1 MGTNYKEE
9 LFSQMP
15 VVGIMRNYSNEVI
28 ETIVPLYEKAGL
40 TTLEI
45 TMNSANAAE
54 VIRGLSQGYPQMNI
68 GAGTV
73 CTTED
78 LEKAL
83 EAGASFIVTPIM
95 DTDVME
101 TCSSNSIPIFPGA
114 YTPLEIYN
122 AWQAGATAV
131 KIFPA
136 TQLGAGYVKDVLAP
150 LNHLKLLPT
159 GGVSIDNIQDFFKV
173 GAVGVGMG
181 SSLFDS
187 QLIKA
192 KDFDGLEK
200 HFAKIVEKVKEV
212 KKG

>member
-9 LFSQMP
+9 LFAQMP

-28 ETIVPLYEKAGL
+28 EAIVPLYEKAGL

-45 TMNSANAAE
+45 TMNSANATE
-54 VIRGLSQGYPQMNI
+54 VIRNLSQQYPQMNI

-95 DTDVME
+95 DTDVMK

-159 GGVSIDNIQDFFKV
+159 GGVSIENIQDFFKA

-192 KDFDGLEK
+192 KDFDGLGK
-200 HFAKIVEKVKEV
+200 HFAKIVKKVKEV
-212 KKG
+212 KRG